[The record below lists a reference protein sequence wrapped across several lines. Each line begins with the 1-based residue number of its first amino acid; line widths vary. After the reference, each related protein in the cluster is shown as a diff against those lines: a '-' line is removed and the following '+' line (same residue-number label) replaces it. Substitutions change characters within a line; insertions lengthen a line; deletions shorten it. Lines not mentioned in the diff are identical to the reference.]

1 MEEVLT
7 QKPNV
12 RQKEAIGTLDKNIL
26 LLAPAGTGKTN
37 TLAGRVANIL
47 LQKQALPEEIL
58 CLTFTNKAC
67 REMQARIIEK
77 IGLAGKKV
85 VVKTFH
91 GFCYDVIKKRN
102 KKKIGCICR
111 FYHF

>member
-37 TLAGRVANIL
+37 TLAGRVANI
-47 LQKQALPEEIL
+47 
-58 CLTFTNKAC
+58 
-67 REMQARIIEK
+67 
-77 IGLAGKKV
+77 
-85 VVKTFH
+85 
-91 GFCYDVIKKRN
+91 
-102 KKKIGCICR
+102 
-111 FYHF
+111 

>member
-7 QKPNV
+7 QKPND

-91 GFCYDVIKKRN
+91 GFCYDVIKNETK
-102 KKKIGCICR
+102 
-111 FYHF
+111 